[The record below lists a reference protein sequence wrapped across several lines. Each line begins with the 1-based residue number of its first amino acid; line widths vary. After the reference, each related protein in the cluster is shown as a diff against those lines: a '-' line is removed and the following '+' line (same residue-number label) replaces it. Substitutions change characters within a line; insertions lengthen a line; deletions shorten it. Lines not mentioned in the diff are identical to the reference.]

1 MVSSEQNLGLLAGR
15 IALIT
20 GASRGIGAAVARR
33 FAAEGAT
40 VILVAKTQAALEEL
54 DDEIRQAGYPPA
66 VLLPMDLTDY
76 NKIDQMGAAIYER
89 FGKLDIL
96 VGNAG
101 VLGDM
106 TPLAHLDL
114 KIWDKVIGT
123 NLTANWRLIRSLDPL
138 LRTSDAGRAIFLSSG
153 TTKAPRA
160 YWSAYAVSKA
170 ALENLVQTYACENTK
185 TNVKANLLDPG
196 ATRTRMRA
204 LAYPGEN
211 PETVKTP
218 EALTDLFV
226 ELASPECERQGEIIR
241 FGEQK

>member
-1 MVSSEQNLGLLAGR
+1 MTSSDTATGRLAGR

-20 GASRGIGAAVARR
+20 GASRGIGAEVAKRYAR
-33 FAAEGAT
+33 EGAT
-40 VILVAKTQAALEEL
+40 VILVAKTQAALEEV
-54 DDEIRQAGYPPA
+54 DDAIRAEGHPGA
-66 VLLPMDLTDY
+66 VLLPMDLTDF

-101 VLGDM
+101 VLGDL
-106 TPLAHLDL
+106 TPLAHLDP

-123 NLTANWRLIRSLDPL
+123 NLTANWRLIRSMDPL
-138 LRTSDAGRAIFLSSG
+138 LRASDAGRAIFLTSG
-153 TTKAPRA
+153 TTKGARA
-160 YWSAYAVSKA
+160 YWAAYAVSKA

-211 PETVKTP
+211 PETLKTP

-226 ELASPECERQGEIIR
+226 DLASPDCEKQGEVIR
-241 FGEQK
+241 FGESD

>member
-1 MVSSEQNLGLLAGR
+1 MTSTDEAQGKLAGR

-20 GASRGIGAAVARR
+20 GASRGIGAAVAKR
-33 FAAEGAT
+33 FAAERAT

-54 DDEIRQAGYPPA
+54 DDEIREAGYPPA
-66 VLLPMDLTDY
+66 VLLPMDLTDF

-96 VGNAG
+96 IANAG

-106 TPLAHLDL
+106 TPLAHLDP
-114 KIWDKVIGT
+114 KVWDKVIGT
-123 NLTANWRLIRSLDPL
+123 NLTVNWRLIRSMDPL
-138 LRTSDAGRAIFLSSG
+138 LRSSDSGRGVFLTSG

-160 YWSAYAVSKA
+160 FWSAYAVSKA

-185 TNVKANLLDPG
+185 TNVKVNLLDPG

-204 LAYPGEN
+204 LAYPGED
-211 PETVKTP
+211 PQTLKTAD
-218 EALTDLFV
+218 ELTDLFV
-226 ELASPECERQGEIIR
+226 ELSSPSCERQGEIIR